1 MIQIFQDIKELV
13 TLKRASQKQG
23 RQAQEADLSV
33 IKNGA
38 LVSYQGRILW
48 VGPRSRLSSKIW
60 SSLKK
65 KSKVKEHSLKG
76 MSVLPG
82 FVESHTHLVFSGDR
96 AHEFELRNQGVS
108 YQEIAQKGGGIRST
122 MKSVRNSTEKELW
135 ALAQPRV
142 NRFVQ
147 QGVTTLEIKSGY
159 GLSLKSEIKMLEV
172 MKKLKG
178 PQIVKTFLGP
188 HAVPPEFSSSAEYMD
203 HLIQKM
209 LPTIAKKKLADRVD
223 MFIEKGYFTFAE
235 GKRYLD
241 HARQLG
247 LRLALHTDQ
256 LTRTAG
262 FQLLLQDPAS
272 VDHVVELNPKDIEK
286 IASSPLTSVLLPAAD
301 FYLKTPY
308 PKARSLID
316 QGARVALATDFNP
329 GSSPTQDLS
338 FIGVLARL
346 EMKMTLPEVIT
357 AYTVGASYALG
368 LEKEVGSLE
377 KGKLCDFCTIEG
389 SWRDL
394 FYQVGSHPVQETW
407 KSGKKLKFS

>member
-1 MIQIFQDIKELV
+1 MRVMIQIFQDIKELV

-172 MKKLKG
+172 MK
-178 PQIVKTFLGP
+178 
-188 HAVPPEFSSSAEYMD
+188 S
-203 HLIQKM
+203 
-209 LPTIAKKKLADRVD
+209 
-223 MFIEKGYFTFAE
+223 
-235 GKRYLD
+235 
-241 HARQLG
+241 
-247 LRLALHTDQ
+247 
-256 LTRTAG
+256 
-262 FQLLLQDPAS
+262 
-272 VDHVVELNPKDIEK
+272 
-286 IASSPLTSVLLPAAD
+286 
-301 FYLKTPY
+301 
-308 PKARSLID
+308 
-316 QGARVALATDFNP
+316 
-329 GSSPTQDLS
+329 
-338 FIGVLARL
+338 
-346 EMKMTLPEVIT
+346 
-357 AYTVGASYALG
+357 
-368 LEKEVGSLE
+368 
-377 KGKLCDFCTIEG
+377 
-389 SWRDL
+389 
-394 FYQVGSHPVQETW
+394 
-407 KSGKKLKFS
+407 